1 MTKDK
6 NAEERFRL
14 NREIML
20 QEQIEED
27 IRVEERS
34 IKQSIE
40 HFQDQMNTFFRQEES
55 YFARLQEKGALANN
69 QDFALHEI
77 KKEIGRVT
85 ESMKEQLTAG
95 YRAERVENQDKLGKL
110 QRERNALEWD

>member
-1 MTKDK
+1 MAKDK

-14 NREIML
+14 NREIMF
-20 QEQIEED
+20 QEQVEED
-27 IRVEERS
+27 TREEERNL
-34 IKQSIE
+34 KQSVE
-40 HFQDQMNTFFRQEES
+40 HFQDQMNALFRQEDA

-85 ESMKEQLTAG
+85 ESMREQLTAG
-95 YRAERVENQDKLGKL
+95 YRVERTQMQDKIEKL
-110 QRERNALEWD
+110 QKERNALWD

>member
-1 MTKDK
+1 MAQDK

-20 QEQIEED
+20 QEQ
-27 IRVEERS
+27 VEEEIRAEERNL
-34 IKQSIE
+34 KQSVE
-40 HFQDQMNTFFRQEES
+40 HLQDQMNALFRQEEA
-55 YFARLQEKGALANN
+55 YFSRLQEKGALTNN

-85 ESMKEQLTAG
+85 ENMKEHLTTG
-95 YRAERVENQDKLGKL
+95 YRKERLQTQDKIEKL
-110 QRERNALEWD
+110 QKERNALWD

>member
-20 QEQIEED
+20 QEQVEED
-27 IRVEERS
+27 IRAEERS
-34 IKQSIE
+34 LKQSVE
-40 HFQDQMNTFFRQEES
+40 HFQDQMNTLFRQEEA
-55 YFARLQEKGALANN
+55 YFARLEEKGALANS
-69 QDFALHEI
+69 QEFVLHEI

-85 ESMKEQLTAG
+85 ESMKEQLTMG
-95 YRAERVENQDKLGKL
+95 YRAEQVANQDKLGKL
-110 QRERNALEWD
+110 QRERNALTWD

>member
-20 QEQIEED
+20 QEQVEED
-27 IRVEERS
+27 TRAEERNL
-34 IKQSIE
+34 KQSVE
-40 HFQDQMNTFFRQEES
+40 HFQDQMNTLFRQEEA

-77 KKEIGRVT
+77 KKEIERVT

-95 YRAERVENQDKLGKL
+95 YRTEQNKNQDKLGKL
-110 QRERNALEWD
+110 QRERNALTWD